1 MLFYFSTDY
10 FNNIVVLCNYS
21 SSIFTG
27 VISTGNS
34 GAAISTGG
42 AGAGAIST
50 GNSGAAISTGN
61 SGAIS
66 TGGAGAA
73 ISTGGSGAISTG
85 DSGASAGNSGAA
97 ISTSGSGAGGS
108 GAGGSGA
115 GAIST
120 GGSGAITGDSGA
132 GGSGAIG
139 PDIAPSFGTS
149 QYSFGSLGLYHNPES
164 VGSNTPQSQCS
175 RTNPRTAPDTPDMFF
190 SSSGLSPA
198 VYRAGMILILLLCN
212 FII

>member
-1 MLFYFSTDY
+1 MFVILFYFSTDY

-21 SSIFTG
+21 SSI
-27 VISTGNS
+27 STG
-34 GAAISTGG
+34 A
-42 AGAGAIST
+42 
-50 GNSGAAISTGN
+50 GN

-66 TGGAGAA
+66 TGGSGV
-73 ISTGGSGAISTG
+73 ISTGGSGAIT
-85 DSGASAGNSGAA
+85 GNSGAGA
-97 ISTSGSGAGGS
+97 ISTGGSGAGGS

-115 GAIST
+115 G
-120 GGSGAITGDSGA
+120 GSGA

-149 QYSFGSLGLYHNPES
+149 QYSFGSLGLCHNPES

-190 SSSGLSPA
+190 SSSGLSSGF
-198 VYRAGMILILLLCN
+198 YRAGMLLLCYYYD
-212 FII
+212 IIM

>member
-27 VISTGNS
+27 
-34 GAAISTGG
+34 
-42 AGAGAIST
+42 
-50 GNSGAAISTGN
+50 
-61 SGAIS
+61 
-66 TGGAGAA
+66 A
-73 ISTGGSGAISTG
+73 ISTGGSGA
-85 DSGASAGNSGAA
+85 GN
-97 ISTSGSGAGGS
+97 
-108 GAGGSGA
+108 SGA

-120 GGSGAITGDSGA
+120 GGSGAIAS
-132 GGSGAIG
+132 GGSGAISTGGSGASAGAISTGGSGASG

-175 RTNPRTAPDTPDMFF
+175 RTNPRTTPDTPDMFF

-212 FII
+212 ICD

>member
-1 MLFYFSTDY
+1 M
-10 FNNIVVLCNYS
+10 VLCNYS

-27 VISTGNS
+27 VISTGGS

-42 AGAGAIST
+42 SGAAISTGGSGAGNSGAITGNSGAITGNSGAITGNSGAIT
-50 GNSGAAISTGN
+50 GNSGAAISTG
-61 SGAIS
+61 
-66 TGGAGAA
+66 
-73 ISTGGSGAISTG
+73 
-85 DSGASAGNSGAA
+85 
-97 ISTSGSGAGGS
+97 GSGAG
-108 GAGGSGA
+108 
-115 GAIST
+115 
-120 GGSGAITGDSGA
+120 
-132 GGSGAIG
+132 G

-149 QYSFGSLGLYHNPES
+149 QYSFGSLGVCHNPES

-175 RTNPRTAPDTPDMFF
+175 RTNPRTVPDTPDMFF

>member
-1 MLFYFSTDY
+1 MIYIYLCLLFYFSTDY

-27 VISTGNS
+27 VISTGGS

-42 AGAGAIST
+42 SGAAISTGGSGAGNSGAITGNSGAIT
-50 GNSGAAISTGN
+50 GNSGAAISTG
-61 SGAIS
+61 
-66 TGGAGAA
+66 
-73 ISTGGSGAISTG
+73 
-85 DSGASAGNSGAA
+85 
-97 ISTSGSGAGGS
+97 GSGAG
-108 GAGGSGA
+108 
-115 GAIST
+115 
-120 GGSGAITGDSGA
+120 
-132 GGSGAIG
+132 G

-149 QYSFGSLGLYHNPES
+149 QYSFGTSQYSFGSLGVCHNPES

-175 RTNPRTAPDTPDMFF
+175 RTNPRTVPDTPDMFF

>member
-27 VISTGNS
+27 VISTGGS

-42 AGAGAIST
+42 SGAGNYGAAISTGGSGAAISTGGSGAGNSGAITGNSGAIT
-50 GNSGAAISTGN
+50 GNSGAAISTG
-61 SGAIS
+61 
-66 TGGAGAA
+66 
-73 ISTGGSGAISTG
+73 
-85 DSGASAGNSGAA
+85 
-97 ISTSGSGAGGS
+97 GSGAG
-108 GAGGSGA
+108 
-115 GAIST
+115 
-120 GGSGAITGDSGA
+120 
-132 GGSGAIG
+132 G

-149 QYSFGSLGLYHNPES
+149 QYSFGTSQYSFGSLGVCHNPES

-175 RTNPRTAPDTPDMFF
+175 RTNPRTVPDTPDMFF

>member
-1 MLFYFSTDY
+1 M
-10 FNNIVVLCNYS
+10 VLCNYS

-27 VISTGNS
+27 VISTGGS

-42 AGAGAIST
+42 SGA
-50 GNSGAAISTGN
+50 GNSGAITGN
-61 SGAIS
+61 SGAI
-66 TGGAGAA
+66 TGNSGAA
-73 ISTGGSGAISTG
+73 ISTGGSGAIT
-85 DSGASAGNSGAA
+85 GNSGAA
-97 ISTSGSGAGGS
+97 ISTGGS
-108 GAGGSGA
+108 GAG
-115 GAIST
+115 
-120 GGSGAITGDSGA
+120 
-132 GGSGAIG
+132 G

-149 QYSFGSLGLYHNPES
+149 QYSFGTSQYSFGSLGVCHNPES

-175 RTNPRTAPDTPDMFF
+175 RTNPRTVPDTPDMFF